1 MSDTGFE
8 PISSTLDV
16 GGRAGGRQR
25 GVAGRAPR
33 HGLCRQRRNPRRTAG
48 SRAWKICLM
57 ASRSLSHPVWKEGM
71 APRIEETEKTDL
83 VTQDL
88 LIEIVGALEE
98 ARGMWQAQNSG

>member
-1 MSDTGFE
+1 
-8 PISSTLDV
+8 
-16 GGRAGGRQR
+16 
-25 GVAGRAPR
+25 
-33 HGLCRQRRNPRRTAG
+33 
-48 SRAWKICLM
+48 
-57 ASRSLSHPVWKEGM
+57 M